1 MDSCRSYAFRGTLVY
16 GDIYGQILVWLLVV
30 FLSLAAGL
38 ALMGASQPLVGIVA
52 IDLVFVLL
60 LPFLMSLRKSWLNSR
75 AFPPESSPP
84 IVRADVSIIQG
95 LGTSDL
101 KDFAFVWTL
110 GDLFLRTP
118 LDNPLLMQPPSLA

>member
-1 MDSCRSYAFRGTLVY
+1 
-16 GDIYGQILVWLLVV
+16 
-30 FLSLAAGL
+30 
-38 ALMGASQPLVGIVA
+38 MGASQPLVGIAA

>member
-38 ALMGASQPLVGIVA
+38 ALMGASQPLVGIAA

-95 LGTSDL
+95 LRTSDL

-118 LDNPLLMQPPSLA
+118 LDNQLLMQPPSLA

>member
-38 ALMGASQPLVGIVA
+38 ALMGASQPLVGIAA

-60 LPFLMSLRKSWLNSR
+60 LPFLMSLRKTWLNSR

-95 LGTSDL
+95 LRTSDL

-110 GDLFLRTP
+110 GDLFLSTP
-118 LDNPLLMQPPSLA
+118 LDNPLLMQPSSLA